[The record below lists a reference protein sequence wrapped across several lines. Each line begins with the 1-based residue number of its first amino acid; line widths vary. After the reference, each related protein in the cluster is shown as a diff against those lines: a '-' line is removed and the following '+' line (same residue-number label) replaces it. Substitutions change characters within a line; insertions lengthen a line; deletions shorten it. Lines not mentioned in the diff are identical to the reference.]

1 MGVLFSIVSEF
12 SLPLLAKVRCRD
24 FTVVCA
30 SSTLS
35 LTIALDLRVLA
46 QFPAGALVVNI
57 ARGPVIEYGTL
68 LAAMQQGAGA
78 EEPKPM
84 RKYVKSSSSAR
95 DAKCRAQ
102 EFFCSLLGSFQLCYR
117 SQSLRSIDAG
127 LDLV

>member
-1 MGVLFSIVSEF
+1 MCVLFGIVSEF
-12 SLPLLAKVRCRD
+12 SLPLRAEVRCRD

-46 QFPAGALVVNI
+46 QFPAGALVVSI
-57 ARGPVIEYGTL
+57 ARGPAIEYGTL
-68 LAAMQQGAGA
+68 LAAPQQGAGA
-78 EEPKPM
+78 DEANRM
-84 RKYVKSSSSAR
+84 RKYVRTSSSAR

-102 EFFCSLLGSFQLCYR
+102 EFFFSLLGSFQLCYR

-127 LDLV
+127 LDFV